1 MTAQQCQTAENL
13 FHSALDLPPGDR
25 ANWLA
30 EACPNDPGLLNA
42 VLRMIEADAD
52 AAPAPG
58 DEIRL
63 AVRSAVKQWMAK

>member
-13 FHSALDLPPGDR
+13 FHSAPDLPPGTR

-42 VLRMIEADAD
+42 VVRMLEADA
-52 AAPAPG
+52 APG

>member
-1 MTAQQCQTAENL
+1 MTAQQWQTAENL

-30 EACPNDPGLLNA
+30 EACPNDPGLVNA
-42 VLRMIEADAD
+42 VLRMLEADD
-52 AAPAPG
+52 APG

-63 AVRSAVKQWMAK
+63 AVRSAVKQWRAK

>member
-13 FHSALDLPPGDR
+13 FHSALDLPPGAR
-25 ANWLA
+25 AN
-30 EACPNDPGLLNA
+30 CPNDPRLVNA
-42 VLRMIEADAD
+42 VLRMLEVDA
-52 AAPAPG
+52 APG

>member
-13 FHSALDLPPGDR
+13 FHSALDLPPGAR
-25 ANWLA
+25 ANRFA
-30 EACPNDPGLLNA
+30 EACPNDPGLVNA
-42 VLRMIEADAD
+42 VLRMLEADA
-52 AAPAPG
+52 APG

>member
-13 FHSALDLPPGDR
+13 FHSALDLPPGAR
-25 ANWLA
+25 AN
-30 EACPNDPGLLNA
+30 CPNDPGLVHA
-42 VLRMIEADAD
+42 VLRMLEVDA
-52 AAPAPG
+52 APG